1 MHGRV
6 ANTFVKRVNGNDG
19 TGATSALH
27 DIHPVDRH
35 VGQQLRV
42 RRIHSNLSQ
51 TELGA
56 KIGLSY
62 QQIQKYES
70 GKNRISAS
78 MLYEFA
84 GRLNVPVAQFFE
96 GLPQPDAARRE
107 ELPSEVDE
115 RIAYFTTAEGR
126 RFVEEILRLSP
137 RLRTRTYALIKT
149 LAAEDEDVSE

>member
-6 ANTFVKRVNGNDG
+6 AKSSTRIAERIGAAG
-19 TGATSALH
+19 TASSEQ

-35 VGQQLRV
+35 VGQQLRI

-96 GLPQPDAARRE
+96 GLPQPDGASHEA
-107 ELPSEVDE
+107 LPSDVDE
-115 RIAYFTTAEGR
+115 RIAYLTTAEGR

-149 LAAEDEDVSE
+149 LAAEDEDVSK

>member
-1 MHGRV
+1 VDRDRGV
-6 ANTFVKRVNGNDG
+6 
-19 TGATSALH
+19 SAASGGH
-27 DIHPVDRH
+27 VHPVDRH
-35 VGQQLRV
+35 VGQQLRI

-96 GLPQPDAARRE
+96 GLPQPDIARE
-107 ELPSEVDE
+107 DAPPSDVDE
-115 RIAYFTTAEGR
+115 RIAYLTTAEGR

-149 LAAEDEDVSE
+149 LAAEDEDVGE

>member
-6 ANTFVKRVNGNDG
+6 AKTFAKGKDRNGSG
-19 TGATSALH
+19 SATANLH

-35 VGQQLRV
+35 VGQQLRI

-96 GLPQPDAARRE
+96 GFSQPDAARRE
-107 ELPSEVDE
+107 APPSDVDE
-115 RIAYFTTAEGR
+115 RIAYLTTAEGR

-137 RLRTRTYALIKT
+137 RLRSRTYALIKT
-149 LAAEDEDVSE
+149 LAAEEEEVSQ

>member
-1 MHGRV
+1 VHGRV
-6 ANTFVKRVNGNDG
+6 AKTSIKLVER
-19 TGATSALH
+19 TGAARTASGER

-35 VGQQLRV
+35 VGQQLRI

-84 GRLNVPVAQFFE
+84 GGLNVPVAQFFE
-96 GLPQPDAARRE
+96 GLPQPDAARYE
-107 ELPSEVDE
+107 ALQSDVDE
-115 RIAYFTTAEGR
+115 RIAYLTTTEGR

-149 LAAEDEDVSE
+149 LAAEDEGVSE

>member
-6 ANTFVKRVNGNDG
+6 AKNFVKRVDQNHS
-19 TGATSALH
+19 ATASPASH

-42 RRIHSNLSQ
+42 TRIHSNLSQ

-56 KIGLSY
+56 RIGLSY

-84 GRLNVPVAQFFE
+84 GRLNVPVARFFE
-96 GLPQPDAARRE
+96 GLPQPDVMEHEAHA
-107 ELPSEVDE
+107 SDVDE
-115 RIAYFTTAEGR
+115 RIAYLTTAEGR

-149 LAAEDEDVSE
+149 LAAEDEGVSE

>member
-6 ANTFVKRVNGNDG
+6 AKTSIKMVER
-19 TGATSALH
+19 TGVTSKASSEQ

-35 VGQQLRV
+35 VGQQLRI

-84 GRLNVPVAQFFE
+84 SRLNVPVAQFFE
-96 GLPQPDAARRE
+96 GLPQPDAALHE
-107 ELPSEVDE
+107 ALPSDVDE
-115 RIAYFTTAEGR
+115 RIAYLTTTEGR

-149 LAAEDEDVSE
+149 LAAEDEDAGK

>member
-6 ANTFVKRVNGNDG
+6 AKTSVKMAERND
-19 TGATSALH
+19 ATRTASSEQY
-27 DIHPVDRH
+27 IHPVDRH
-35 VGQQLRV
+35 VGQQLRI

-51 TELGA
+51 TELGT

-107 ELPSEVDE
+107 ELSSEVDE
-115 RIAYFTTAEGR
+115 RIAYFTTTEGR